1 MANLTLKLLLAGIT
15 LAGRKKG
22 LQDLFR
28 LTAEAFGRG
37 VPALRGQSRR
47 EMLGSYARFTGVQVE
62 QAIAAGTA
70 AGVRKTLYE
79 TSLQMGRDIR
89 AQLPIH
95 SRSDAAAALH
105 CLYGML
111 AIDKAVD
118 ARGAVTVRRCFFA
131 SYYTPEV
138 CRFISAMD
146 EGLVAGICG
155 GRLVF
160 SQRLTEGA
168 DCCRGQISWP
178 GGTDE

>member
-1 MANLTLKLLLAGIT
+1 MANLKLKLLLAGFT

-28 LTAEAFGRG
+28 LTAAAFGRE
-37 VPALRGQSRR
+37 VPALRGQSRG
-47 EMLGSYARFTGVQVE
+47 EMLGSYARFTGGQVQ
-62 QAIAAGTA
+62 QALAAGTS

-79 TSLQMGRDIR
+79 TSRQMGRDIR
-89 AQLPIH
+89 ARLPIR

-105 CLYGML
+105 CLYACWPSTRKSMPG
-111 AIDKAVD
+111 
-118 ARGAVTVRRCFFA
+118 ARSTVRRCFFA
-131 SYYTPEV
+131 AYYTPEV

-146 EGLVAGICG
+146 EGIVAGICG

-168 DCCRGQISWP
+168 DCCRGRIGWP
-178 GGTDE
+178 DGESE